1 MDWGF
6 TGLIDV
12 IIILLGILMI
22 IIGYKKGFMNKALSI
37 VGAIVLFAFAIFYS
51 SQLAGLFKSSGIIYN
66 GLYSSMLAKIEPNL
80 NDSFAVTLEKGFGI
94 PSFLATILAFFM
106 GNPQKG
112 LSAEASAEIVAT
124 KTVVLISFLILFIG
138 GLIVLIILKA
148 ITKSLREQKVV
159 KVIDGIF
166 GIFLY
171 LTIYAAVI
179 LLVFFVLDI
188 VYKNTT
194 GGFHDWLAV
203 DLALNDPSKF
213 RIGKYFF
220 QNNFFVQIKEAI
232 FG

>member
-1 MDWGF
+1 
-6 TGLIDV
+6 
-12 IIILLGILMI
+12 
-22 IIGYKKGFMNKALSI
+22 
-37 VGAIVLFAFAIFYS
+37 
-51 SQLAGLFKSSGIIYN
+51 
-66 GLYSSMLAKIEPNL
+66 
-80 NDSFAVTLEKGFGI
+80 
-94 PSFLATILAFFM
+94 M
-106 GNPQKG
+106 GNPQRG

>member
-106 GNPQKG
+106 GNPQRG

>member
-106 GNPQKG
+106 GNPQRG

-171 LTIYAAVI
+171 LTIYA
-179 LLVFFVLDI
+179 
-188 VYKNTT
+188 
-194 GGFHDWLAV
+194 H
-203 DLALNDPSKF
+203 
-213 RIGKYFF
+213 
-220 QNNFFVQIKEAI
+220 
-232 FG
+232 

>member
-6 TGLIDV
+6 IGLIDV

-37 VGAIVLFAFAIFYS
+37 IGAIVLFAFAIFYS
-51 SQLAGLFKSSGIIYN
+51 SQLAGVFKSSGFIYN
-66 GLYSSMLAKIEPNL
+66 GLYSSMLEKIRPNL

-124 KTVVLISFLILFIG
+124 KTVVLISFLILFISG
-138 GLIVLIILKA
+138 IIVLVILKA

-159 KVIDGIF
+159 KVIDGVF

-171 LTIYAAVI
+171 LTIYAAVL

-203 DLALNDPSKF
+203 DLALNDTSKF
-213 RIGKYFF
+213 RIGNY
-220 QNNFFVQIKEAI
+220 VQRNI
-232 FG
+232 FLF